1 MSWYWLM
8 RAGRERI
15 SGDRI
20 KPKDGVDEEVVA
32 KSMGKSSRRLEK
44 T

>member
-1 MSWYWLM
+1 MYWLM
-8 RAGRERI
+8 RVGRERI

-20 KPKDGVDEEVVA
+20 KPKDGVDEKVVA
-32 KSMGKSSRRLEK
+32 KSMGKSSRRLER